1 LKEFNFPQFLQG
13 ENNPHSVF
21 LLQDGLTN
29 QGEKVLK
36 LLGWKHYFFIF
47 LPCCASPQVPFQ
59 KLAGV
64 KGEQKLLY
72 LDLMNSFT

>member
-36 LLGWKHYFFIF
+36 LLGWKHYISSYFFHVVQAA
-47 LPCCASPQVPFQ
+47 ASPQVPFQ

-64 KGEQKLLY
+64 KGEQIYFILI
-72 LDLMNSFT
+72 